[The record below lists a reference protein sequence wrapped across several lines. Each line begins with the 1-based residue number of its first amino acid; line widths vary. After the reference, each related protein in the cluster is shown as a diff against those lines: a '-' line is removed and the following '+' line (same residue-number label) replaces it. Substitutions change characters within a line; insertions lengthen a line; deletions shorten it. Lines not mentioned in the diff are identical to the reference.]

1 MSATSFP
8 AVEIDPF
15 SDDFFSDPFF
25 YHAQLREAGP
35 VVWLER
41 YGIWSA
47 ARYDEVFAALMD
59 WETFISSAGVGI
71 TNFHRDPPPRPPS
84 IILEADPPLQTRTH
98 KILARALSP
107 AALRSMR
114 VDFEREAE
122 ALVDRLLEDRVID
135 GTPDIA
141 QAFPLRVFP
150 DAVGLPEAGREVLP
164 AYGDMVFNFF
174 GPHNERFAE
183 AMASAPEIS
192 KAIMAIC
199 DRSVVTPDGLA
210 ANVFAAHDAGEC
222 TYAEAA
228 MLVRSLLSAG
238 LDTTVNSIACA
249 LVCFARY
256 PDEWDRV
263 RADPSLARNAFDEAI
278 RFEAPVQTF
287 FRTAARDTT
296 LGGVDIAEGEKLL
309 LFLASANRD
318 PRKWENADR
327 FDVTRKTG
335 PHVAFGVGIH
345 RCVGEMLAKL
355 EGEILFRAFARRVSR
370 FELLEEPTLRFNN
383 TLRGF
388 SKIPL
393 RLHAA

>member
-1 MSATSFP
+1 MSAASFP

-35 VVWLER
+35 VVRLER

-114 VDFEREAE
+114 ENFEREAE
-122 ALVDRLLEDRVID
+122 ALVDRLLEERVID

-256 PDEWDRV
+256 PDEWNRV

>member
-1 MSATSFP
+1 LSAASFP

-35 VVWLER
+35 VVRLER

-114 VDFEREAE
+114 ENFEREAE
-122 ALVDRLLEDRVID
+122 ALVDRLLEERVID

-256 PDEWDRV
+256 PDEWNRV